1 MITVDNN
8 ADSFLIQLSTWDI
21 EELKEKL
28 EKRVQQSKKNME
40 KMIFSLYKMLIR
52 TNKLLKL
59 LKTGGKYTTEF
70 LITTIF
76 VTDILKILII
86 ILFDNFS

>member
-1 MITVDNN
+1 MIIVDNN

-28 EKRVQQSKKNME
+28 EKRVQQSKKNVE
-40 KMIFSLYKMLIR
+40 KMTFSLYKMLIR

-59 LKTGGKYTTEF
+59 LKTGGKYITEF
-70 LITTIF
+70 LITTIL
-76 VTDILKILII
+76 VTGIRKILII